1 MLDNDWPVVIRNL
14 RRSRQK
20 WVRLPQVLGWEGAD
34 MRISGMFYTVVV
46 QLVLLYGV
54 ELWFMSPY
62 IGKAMGD
69 FHHWVIRRLVGWIPQ

>member
-1 MLDNDWPVVIRNL
+1 
-14 RRSRQK
+14 
-20 WVRLPQVLGWEGAD
+20 